1 MFLLSGTF
9 FSLSG
14 YPAALQIFARA
25 VLPLTQSVNLSR
37 GLMLGRLDASLLTS
51 VAWMAI
57 VTPVFFV
64 ICINTIKR
72 KLIK

>member
-1 MFLLSGTF
+1 
-9 FSLSG
+9 
-14 YPAALQIFARA
+14 
-25 VLPLTQSVNLSR
+25 
-37 GLMLGRLDASLLTS
+37 MLGRLDASLLTN

-64 ICINTIKR
+64 ICINAMKR